1 MAEENRLLKEEVN
14 AFRSMSGLPSEDVIM
29 TQAQFSLPPPQ
40 PFPQTNSPFAV
51 SPPQPSPQVPSETSS
66 SPRGLSRVF
75 SKLKRKESQSGIRI
89 SPPLQSLNEF
99 ERLDI
104 TGSTKLAHPLQ
115 SGHQA
120 FPPSPPHGS
129 QSPDSSPPQS
139 GHGRTLSNVSTLQ
152 SQGMEQPLAA
162 VALQFI
168 VRLEAVCMDH
178 LHAAHQSDL
187 DPESAPHGHALMG
200 SALSYVSSPSSGTS
214 PHSTSAYGSSTAS
227 PGSATMDQRTLEVL
241 LNLNFQT
248 NNGEYINTMGGQIYG
263 SISVLDA
270 WNLVSSHKK
279 FGKFDLEAVATRLTS
294 HVTCRGYGPVIEAEE
309 VFKAIDEV
317 SSGQVYGRI

>member
-1 MAEENRLLKEEVN
+1 
-14 AFRSMSGLPSEDVIM
+14 MSGLPSEDVIM

-40 PFPQTNSPFAV
+40 PSQSASPFIV
-51 SPPQPSPQVPSETSS
+51 SPQQPQPSPQAPSDPISS
-66 SPRGLSRVF
+66 PPRGLSRVF
-75 SKLKRKESQSGIRI
+75 GKLKRKDSQSGIRI

-99 ERLDI
+99 ERFEV
-104 TGSTKLAHPLQ
+104 TGSTKLAHPFQ
-115 SGHQA
+115 SGHHA

-129 QSPDSSPPQS
+129 QSSGSSPPQS

-178 LHAAHQSDL
+178 LHAAQDSEL

-200 SALSYVSSPSSGTS
+200 STLSYISSPSTNS
-214 PHSTSAYGSSTAS
+214 PHSLYAYGSSTAS
-227 PGSATMDQRTLEVL
+227 PGAATMDQRTLEVL

-263 SISVLDA
+263 PISVLDA
-270 WNLVSSHKK
+270 WNLISSHKK
-279 FGKFDLEAVATRLTS
+279 FGKFDLDAVASRLVPQ
-294 HVTCRGYGPVIEAEE
+294 VTCRGYGPILETED